1 MVSFI
6 GLGPSTTRK
15 WAMTD
20 MVLLRMHPQER
31 PSTTSTN
38 IPNFFQMN
46 LIYMSSV
53 IALVE
58 DARASGPRTFHFLLT
73 ALYNW
78 ETQLLVAAG

>member
-6 GLGPSTTRK
+6 GLGPSTFRQ

-20 MVLLRMHPQER
+20 MVLLRMHPRER
-31 PSTTSTN
+31 PSTTSAD
-38 IPNFFQMN
+38 IPNLFQMN

-53 IALVE
+53 TALLE
-58 DARASGPRTFHFLLT
+58 DARASGPRTFHFLPT
-73 ALYNW
+73 VLYNG